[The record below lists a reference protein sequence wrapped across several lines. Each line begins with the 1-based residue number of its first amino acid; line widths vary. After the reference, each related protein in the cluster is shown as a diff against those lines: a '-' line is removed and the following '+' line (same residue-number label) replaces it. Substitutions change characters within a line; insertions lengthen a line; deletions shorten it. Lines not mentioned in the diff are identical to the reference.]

1 MFSPLIRLI
10 IVSLFCSALSV
21 SSTGAPLYEGT
32 VDELVLTAGM
42 DIGDDLPFD
51 EACEVCHAF
60 QHMTL
65 GSAHYLKLSTAS
77 DLAFKPCAI
86 LVESLSR
93 SPEGPPPENPIA

>member
-21 SSTGAPLYEGT
+21 SSTGVPVYEGT

-42 DIGDDLPFD
+42 DIGDDHPSD

-65 GSAHYLKLSTAS
+65 GSAHYLKLSTTS
-77 DLAFKPCAI
+77 DLAFKPYAI
-86 LVESLSR
+86 FVESLSR
-93 SPEGPPPENPIA
+93 SPEGPPPENLIA